1 MRKLLILMMLL
12 FSSVVWSQVKFTY
25 NDGKKEVYVVG
36 DKVQIT
42 IEIQVPPETCA
53 DGMQKVKIFGSGL
66 QISTLSNWIE
76 IRKGLW
82 SKKIECMIQP
92 NKKTFSQ
99 LTVFNRSDKQD
110 LVVQEKFNRKD

>member
-12 FSSVVWSQVKFTY
+12 FSSVAWSQVKFTY

-53 DGMQKVKIFGSGL
+53 DGMQKLKILGSGL
-66 QISTLSNWIE
+66 KITSLSDWTE
-76 IRKGLW
+76 VRKGLW
-82 SKKIECMIQP
+82 NKKIECVIET
-92 NKKTFSQ
+92 NKKSFSQ
-99 LTVFNRSDKQD
+99 LTVFKRSDKQD
-110 LVVQEKFNRKD
+110 LVVQEKFNRKG